1 MEVNPKNR
9 KKMFTS
15 GVLETIKLFEEAG
28 RHMSMET
35 FCVEM
40 KKLYGLSVNN
50 EEVVNV
56 YRNIKASWKTTVHP
70 RELSDYLFNKFIANQ
85 KMKKKRRLFPKP
97 FKTIKLNHSHSIIG
111 LSFSPSENL
120 QSPVTDDFS
129 QEQLKPYQRGHY
141 LSVPSNGQLTT
152 WSDNFEQKNHVD
164 LTRVGDLYSKCMD
177 LHINGSVYLAELG
190 QLAISTDKKE
200 LIFYDCSKF
209 LDSFTLKHVFI
220 AEKNSINTLNYWS
233 DGTKAIFSFGDEGGC
248 LTLLISYNVK
258 KNGLFCS
265 DTCASS
271 CTKDYPLISTLFTK
285 NSMRYMAFE
294 IPIFFDA
301 CRQIQYCQSIN
312 TFAVCGISSMKMGV
326 VLMPPSGASNFVKI
340 VLESDGLLGVFSCVA
355 YSHSARRLLTGG
367 KDGSIRVWIPEERTP
382 ENTLVGHFKPVTHVM
397 SHPQEKIFVSLSEDM
412 TVRVWSENT
421 WVCLQRLKVKDMGS
435 DRISCMYY
443 NLHNNELVLANSN
456 IAKCL
461 GKGTDLFKESLTSH
475 EDPMQVLCYHS
486 FFKLVISA
494 CQNGTVTVWDIDTG
508 RSVIEFNAC
517 IDCMRLTALSIDGS
531 HRRLITATDN
541 GQLRVWNFSSGT
553 ELAVLPITVPGT
565 VTALVCQNSR
575 VFVSQ
580 KKSKVIYN
588 LGING
593 HENRYLEHDYLRDI
607 FSMDVHKKTLV
618 TASTNGNVV
627 VWDVLTSA
635 ALFWFS
641 PTRSPRMYRLS
652 KTDQGRTGAV
662 PAAKGGLNRGTA
674 YKTSVA
680 WAHTVSNN
688 GLLVKVLKSRKASE
702 NTATVLTSTFGD
714 IYAWSVVREGGLLG
728 KFRALKD
735 KGEFIT
741 AMSTDVDEQTLLTGD
756 NAGRIYL
763 WDITSFGFKMDEN
776 WPFENIEG
784 WHVPVSSRI
793 LLASWGGHNSDVLNV
808 YCDNSGKFIVSAGLD
823 YNVKLWTKTGHLL
836 GLFGQGEW
844 GIHKKSNQMQ
854 ISMAPE
860 TSPNFCLPCT
870 DDMDENADGSFSQE
884 DAIPES
890 KAKPDLK
897 PEQKTKLKKELGGL
911 SFSHGEL
918 FALCRVLLPYS
929 PLTYQLA
936 KKKKQM
942 KRKPLWKLYNLKLS
956 LETPVQ
962 GDSAAHVQLSVKRR
976 KKRLAKPAC
985 GPVFHTTVRPYQK
998 VFENAEQTPIEILTR
1013 HLQSRHELLQYSW
1026 PTRINYRRHSVR
1038 RFGYREYLSLSQLL
1052 SGKSHQ
1058 FIAGPKYTM
1067 TDINKMLTSICKQLE
1082 LQLEIDHEAFSPL
1095 ESESPDLAQFESEKE
1110 TVHKKTEV
1118 KDRIVEIQDTPK
1130 KTKAKRRRQQSSLQ
1144 LGGSKLFK
1152 PHILKLDQ
1160 AKKTSAKRITTLAS
1174 GLPVTEEKE
1183 HYKMSD
1189 IEAFLVMY
1197 HRSSNKTKTD
1207 CV

>member
-9 KKMFTS
+9 RKMFTPA
-15 GVLETIKLFEEAG
+15 VLETIKLFEEAG
-28 RHMSMET
+28 RHMSMEK

-40 KKLYGLSVNN
+40 KKLYGLSINN
-50 EEVVNV
+50 EEVVDV
-56 YRNIKASWKTTVHP
+56 YRNIKASWKNTVHP

-97 FKTIKLNHSHSIIG
+97 FKTIKLDHSHSIIG
-111 LSFSPSENL
+111 LSFSPSEDL
-120 QSPVTDDFS
+120 QSPVTNDFS
-129 QEQLKPYQRGHY
+129 QEELKPYQRGHY
-141 LSVPSNGQLTT
+141 LSIPSNGQLTT

-209 LDSFTLKHVFI
+209 LDSFTVKHVFI

-233 DGTKAIFSFGDEGGC
+233 NGTKAIFSFGDEGGC

-271 CTKDYPLISTLFTK
+271 CTKDYPLISSLFTK
-285 NSMRYMAFE
+285 NSTRYMSFE

-301 CRQIQYCQSIN
+301 CRQIQYCPSIN
-312 TFAVCGISSMKMGV
+312 TFAVCGTSSMKMGV

-340 VLESDGLLGVFSCVA
+340 VLESDGLLGFFSCVA
-355 YSHSARRLLTGG
+355 YSHSTKRLLTGG

-475 EDPMQVLCYHS
+475 EDPIQVLCYHS

-517 IDCMRLTALSIDGS
+517 VDCMRLSALSIDGS
-531 HRRLITATDN
+531 HRRLITATDD

-553 ELAVLPITVPGT
+553 ELAVLPVTVPGT
-565 VTALVCQNSR
+565 VTALVCKNSR

-593 HENRYLEHDYLRDI
+593 HENRCLEHDYLKDI
-607 FSMDVHKKTLV
+607 SSMDVHKKTLV

-688 GLLVKVLKSRKASE
+688 GVLVKVLKSRKASE
-702 NTATVLTSTFGD
+702 NTATVLTSTHGY
-714 IYAWSVVREGGLLG
+714 INAWSVVREGGLLG

-735 KGEFIT
+735 EGEFIT
-741 AMSTDVDEQTLLTGD
+741 AMSTDVDERTLLTGD
-756 NAGRIYL
+756 NVGRIYL

-784 WHVPVSSRI
+784 WHMPVYSCI
-793 LLASWGGHNSDVLNV
+793 LLASWGGHSSDVLDV

-844 GIHKKSNQMQ
+844 GINKKSNQMQ
-854 ISMAPE
+854 MALE
-860 TSPNFCLPCT
+860 TSPNFFLPCN
-870 DDMDENADGSFSQE
+870 DDMDENADESLSQE
-884 DAIPES
+884 DAVKES
-890 KAKPDLK
+890 KVKPDLK
-897 PEQKTKLKKELGGL
+897 PEQKPKLRKESGGL
-911 SFSHGEL
+911 SFSHEEL
-918 FALCRVLLPYS
+918 FALCRVLLPYR

-942 KRKPLWKLYNLKLS
+942 KQKPLWKLYNLKLS
-956 LETPVQ
+956 LETSVQ
-962 GDSAAHVQLSVKRR
+962 RDSAAGLQLSVKRR
-976 KKRLAKPAC
+976 KKRPAKPAR

-998 VFENAEQTPIEILTR
+998 EFENAEQTPIEILTR

-1038 RFGYREYLSLSQLL
+1038 RFGHREHLSLSQLL

-1082 LQLEIDHEAFSPL
+1082 LQLEIDREAFSLL
-1095 ESESPDLAQFESEKE
+1095 ESQSPDLAQVESEKE
-1110 TVHKKTEV
+1110 TVHKQTEEV
-1118 KDRIVEIQDTPK
+1118 KDRIDEIQDTPK
-1130 KTKAKRRRQQSSLQ
+1130 KTKVKRHRRRQSSLQ

-1160 AKKTSAKRITTLAS
+1160 AEKTSAKTISTPAS

-1207 CV
+1207 

>member
-1 MEVNPKNR
+1 MAAMEVNKNR

-28 RHMSMET
+28 RHMSMEK

-50 EEVVNV
+50 EEVINV
-56 YRNIKASWKTTVHP
+56 YRNIKASWKNTVHP

-85 KMKKKRRLFPKP
+85 RMKKKRRLFPKP
-97 FKTIKLNHSHSIIG
+97 FNTIKLDHSHSIIG
-111 LSFSPSENL
+111 LFFIPSEDL
-120 QSPVTDDFS
+120 QSPVTDVFS
-129 QEQLKPYQRGHY
+129 EEQLKPYQRGHY
-141 LSVPSNGQLTT
+141 LSIPSNGQLTT
-152 WSDNFEQKNHVD
+152 WSDNFEQKSHVD

-177 LHINGSVYLAELG
+177 LHVNGSVYLGELG

-248 LTLLISYNVK
+248 LTLLISYNVR

-285 NSMRYMAFE
+285 NSTRYMSFE

-301 CRQIQYCQSIN
+301 CRQIQYCPSIN
-312 TFAVCGISSMKMGV
+312 TFAVCGTSSMKMGV

-340 VLESDGLLGVFSCVA
+340 VLESDGLLGFFSCVA
-355 YSHSARRLLTGG
+355 YSHSTRRLLTGG
-367 KDGSIRVWIPEERTP
+367 KDGAIRVWIPEERTP

-475 EDPMQVLCYHS
+475 EDPIEVLCYHS

-494 CQNGTVTVWDIDTG
+494 CRNGMVTVWDIDTG
-508 RSVIEFNAC
+508 RSVIEFNVC
-517 IDCMRLTALSIDGS
+517 VDCMRLTALSIDGS
-531 HRRLITATDN
+531 HRRLITATDD
-541 GQLRVWNFSSGT
+541 GQLRLWNFSSGT
-553 ELAVLPITVPGT
+553 ELAVLPVTVPGI
-565 VTALVCQNSR
+565 VTALVCKNSR

-641 PTRSPRMYRLS
+641 PTRSPRMYVLS
-652 KTDQGRTGAV
+652 KTDQGHTGAV
-662 PAAKGGLNRGTA
+662 PVTKGGVNRGTA
-674 YKTSVA
+674 YKTSVT
-680 WAHTVSNN
+680 WANTVRNN

-702 NTATVLTSTFGD
+702 NTATVLTSTHGY
-714 IYAWSVVREGGLLG
+714 IYAWSIVREGGLLG

-735 KGEFIT
+735 EGEFIT
-741 AMSTDVDEQTLLTGD
+741 AMSTDSDERTLLTGD

-776 WPFENIEG
+776 WPFENVEG
-784 WHVPVSSRI
+784 WHVPVYPCI
-793 LLASWGGHNSDVLNV
+793 LLASWGGHSSDVLDV
-808 YCDNSGKFIVSAGLD
+808 YCDSSGKLIVSAGLD

-844 GIHKKSNQMQ
+844 GIDIKPNQLQ

-870 DDMDENADGSFSQE
+870 DDMDENADESFSQE
-884 DAIPES
+884 DVVPES

-897 PEQKTKLKKELGGL
+897 SEQQTKLWKESGGL
-911 SFSHGEL
+911 SFSHREL
-918 FALCRVLLPYS
+918 FALCRLLLPYR
-929 PLTYQLA
+929 PLTYQLS

-956 LETPVQ
+956 LETQ
-962 GDSAAHVQLSVKRR
+962 QDSAPRLQLSVKRR
-976 KKRLAKPAC
+976 KKHPAKPTS

-998 VFENAEQTPIEILTR
+998 EFENAEQTPTGILTR
-1013 HLQSRHELLQYSW
+1013 HLESRHELLQYSW
-1026 PTRINYRRHSVR
+1026 PTKINYRRHSVKKIGR
-1038 RFGYREYLSLSQLL
+1038 RGRRSLSQLL
-1052 SGKSHQ
+1052 SGKSHE
-1058 FIAGPKYTM
+1058 FTEGPKYTM
-1067 TDINKMLTSICKQLE
+1067 TDINKMLASICKELEIQLE
-1082 LQLEIDHEAFSPL
+1082 SDREAFSSL
-1095 ESESPDLAQFESEKE
+1095 ESESPDLAQVESEKE
-1110 TVHKKTEV
+1110 TVHKKTEEV
-1118 KDRIVEIQDTPK
+1118 KGTIAEIQDTPK
-1130 KTKAKRRRQQSSLQ
+1130 KTKTKKHRRSLQ
-1144 LGGSKLFK
+1144 LGGSKLK
-1152 PHILKLDQ
+1152 PHLLKLDQ
-1160 AKKTSAKRITTLAS
+1160 AEKTSAKRISTPTS

-1207 CV
+1207 